1 MLGTGLNFR
10 RARGEDRFYS
20 PAKARRSLH
29 TMENDKLRRVHS
41 DVAASRSVRD
51 KSVGSGNRV
60 PENRVGSDEAKKSGA
75 VPSCEPVANRL
86 SNLERFLQAITP
98 SVPAL
103 YLPKRTTRG
112 LRACEAEFQP
122 YFVLG
127 DLWEFFREWS
137 AYGAG
142 VPLVLNDKDSVVQY
156 YVPYLSGIQ
165 IYSQNVKPAV
175 KSRQLGEDSDSDFRD
190 SSSDG
195 SSDSEPVHGRGLRN
209 LPHLSEEV
217 PQWMGRLSLRDHHSL
232 PQDGFSSDDGESANS
247 QGYLI
252 FEYLERDPPYSREP
266 LADKITDLA
275 FQFPELVTLRS
286 CDILPSSWIS
296 VAWYPIYRIPT
307 GPTLKDLDACFLTYH
322 SLYTPMGGSQRVQ
335 APMPHPTEMDHV
347 HKMSLPVFGLAS
359 YKFKGSL
366 WTPNGGH
373 ECQRSL
379 LQGADDWLRLHQV
392 SHPDFQFFSR

>member
-1 MLGTGLNFR
+1 
-10 RARGEDRFYS
+10 
-20 PAKARRSLH
+20 
-29 TMENDKLRRVHS
+29 
-41 DVAASRSVRD
+41 
-51 KSVGSGNRV
+51 
-60 PENRVGSDEAKKSGA
+60 
-75 VPSCEPVANRL
+75 
-86 SNLERFLQAITP
+86 
-98 SVPAL
+98 
-103 YLPKRTTRG
+103 
-112 LRACEAEFQP
+112 
-122 YFVLG
+122 
-127 DLWEFFREWS
+127 
-137 AYGAG
+137 
-142 VPLVLNDKDSVVQY
+142 
-156 YVPYLSGIQ
+156 
-165 IYSQNVKPAV
+165 
-175 KSRQLGEDSDSDFRD
+175 
-190 SSSDG
+190 
-195 SSDSEPVHGRGLRN
+195 
-209 LPHLSEEV
+209 
-217 PQWMGRLSLRDHHSL
+217 MGGLSLRDHHSL
-232 PQDGFSSDDGESANS
+232 PPDGFSSDDGESVNS

-266 LADKITDLA
+266 LADKIMDLA

-322 SLYTPMGGSQRVQ
+322 SLYMPMGGSQRVQ
-335 APMPHPTEMDHV
+335 APMPHPTEMDNV